1 MLAIRVRALVAASLA
16 FATIASASSSVAQAR
31 PSRAEMDERIQLLST
46 ALDREALPSAR
57 WRWGWS
63 IVLGSLA
70 VGNAT
75 RAIIGHALGSNDT
88 TAGWVGCAGS
98 TLGLLNMLV
107 IAPTGQYAAT
117 EFRRALAFTSDRYA
131 QLREG
136 ERLLRAVAKNQD
148 FTVGPASQAMRI
160 MVPVMMGLLLEYGFG
175 LHIGAILNVA
185 GGTVLGQV
193 TIRTAP
199 TAAIDAW
206 QRYAT
211 RYPDALGG
219 AFTRS
224 SRPFATVA
232 IAANSQGIVV
242 VGAF

>member
-1 MLAIRVRALVAASLA
+1 MFS
-16 FATIASASSSVAQAR
+16 
-31 PSRAEMDERIQLLST
+31 
-46 ALDREALPSAR
+46 
-57 WRWGWS
+57 
-63 IVLGSLA
+63 
-70 VGNAT
+70 
-75 RAIIGHALGSNDT
+75 
-88 TAGWVGCAGS
+88 
-98 TLGLLNMLV
+98 
-107 IAPTGQYAAT
+107 
-117 EFRRALAFTSDRYA
+117 SDRYA

-219 AFTRS
+219 ALSPT
-224 SRPFATVA
+224 SRPLGSVA
-232 IAANSQGIVV
+232 IAANSQGFTV
-242 VGAF
+242 VGTF